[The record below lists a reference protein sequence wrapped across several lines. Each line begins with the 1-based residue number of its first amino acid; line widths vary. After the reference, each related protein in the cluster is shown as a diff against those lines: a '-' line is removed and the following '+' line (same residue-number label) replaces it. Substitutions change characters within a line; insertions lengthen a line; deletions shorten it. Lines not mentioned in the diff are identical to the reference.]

1 MNDNKPVKIVIA
13 YDDFVKISDEI
24 RQEMAGNDSIDFL
37 IYIKEEKFAQLS
49 AEDKQKIEGFEIT
62 QKEPLRKSVCQPKEM
77 FLKSLS
83 PLPEI
88 KVLEKSFKEKH
99 RKQSKPYVPKVIGKV
114 WSKKRGGR

>member
-1 MNDNKPVKIVIA
+1 MNDNKPVKVFIT
-13 YDDFVKISDEI
+13 YDNFLKIPDEI
-24 RQEMAGNDSIDFL
+24 KQEMADNDSIEFL

-49 AEDKQKIEGFEIT
+49 EEDKQKMEGFEIT
-62 QKEPLRKSVCQPKEM
+62 QTEPLRKLVCQPKEM

-83 PLPEI
+83 PLPDI